1 MPTRRLPTN
10 EVSIM
15 KKKYKAP
22 ELDVI
27 RFQLDSNI
35 LLGSIEKG
43 QNSSANGVIDDNG
56 SEPIIVIGGLE

>member
-1 MPTRRLPTN
+1 
-10 EVSIM
+10 M

-35 LLGSIEKG
+35 LLGSIEHG
-43 QNSSANGVIDDNG
+43 QTSSAG
-56 SEPIIVIGGLE
+56 SEMVDPNPEDPIIDIGGFD

>member
-1 MPTRRLPTN
+1 
-10 EVSIM
+10 M

-56 SEPIIVIGGLE
+56 NEPIIDIGGIE